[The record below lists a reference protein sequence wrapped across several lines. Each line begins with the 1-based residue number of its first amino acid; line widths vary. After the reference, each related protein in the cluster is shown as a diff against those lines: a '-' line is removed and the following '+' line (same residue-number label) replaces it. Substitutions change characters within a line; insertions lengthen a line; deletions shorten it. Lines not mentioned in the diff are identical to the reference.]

1 VQSGCSFTELLASDD
16 PDVQAADAAYKRR
29 EARKKTCVLCFSTD
43 CSNPLMWTF
52 YAQEHLGFCLGF
64 GTEGELLR
72 RARPVLYTHSPA
84 DVLHLQD
91 PVTGNDP
98 LSFCKSIDWQ
108 FEHEWRV
115 CLQELGPKRVDM
127 SKERLVSVHVGYRM
141 QESQL
146 QELIA
151 TLYDAGYKPDDTK
164 LFRVERIHMSFLLFQ
179 KPINW

>member
-1 VQSGCSFTELLASDD
+1 
-16 PDVQAADAAYKRR
+16 
-29 EARKKTCVLCFSTD
+29 
-43 CSNPLMWTF
+43 
-52 YAQEHLGFCLGF
+52 
-64 GTEGELLR
+64 
-72 RARPVLYTHSPA
+72 
-84 DVLHLQD
+84 
-91 PVTGNDP
+91 
-98 LSFCKSIDWQ
+98 
-108 FEHEWRV
+108 
-115 CLQELGPKRVDM
+115 LQELGPKRVDM